1 MDIYFYVH
9 DAWGEKD
16 SGSSGAMSMPGRM
29 PSAPDMP
36 DTPDMPD
43 APDVPG
49 GMPGGMS
56 GGMGG
61 FGGPT
66 VDFKYG
72 DAITVRIEMEK
83 GKRLNPALMPDNIGT
98 QGTCALPCVPV
109 HTREC
114 FLNCNALDAAGCT
127 GTVGTSSVVVSG
139 GLGAAFG
146 DPMVRIAAS
155 LFIHLDCLSFIC

>member
-1 MDIYFYVH
+1 MWSTIYQWELNPPTLYIGYDDPCWNAYPLPEDNKYMDIYFYVH

-16 SGSSGAMSMPGRM
+16 SGSSGAMSMPGSM

-36 DTPDMPD
+36 DTPDVPD

-83 GKRLNPALMPDNIGT
+83 GKRLNPALMPDNVGT
-98 QGTCALPCVPV
+98 QGATPRELHHTCQ
-109 HTREC
+109 
-114 FLNCNALDAAGCT
+114 
-127 GTVGTSSVVVSG
+127 SVSVSK
-139 GLGAAFG
+139 L
-146 DPMVRIAAS
+146 
-155 LFIHLDCLSFIC
+155 